1 MRDAFV
7 VLLVVGGISIE
18 LAILIYFFRR
28 EFSAWWRGDNPWRV
42 WQIRKSLRTY
52 HKRLR
57 SPQPHE
63 VEEKLGAF
71 LPSSLLALYSDT
83 KTILTNDFQVL
94 PKIRYSEVEA
104 YFIIAE
110 FLPLDAQSL
119 KDVGDMSEFGS
130 VFCFASDGC
139 GNYFWLSLD
148 KERQKDAP
156 VWQFYR
162 DGRENIKVAASLE
175 EFLGWPRV
183 AG

>member
-1 MRDAFV
+1 MRDALVV
-7 VLLVVGGISIE
+7 VLLAGVISIE
-18 LAILIYFFRR
+18 LAILIYFFRK
-28 EFSAWWRGDNPWRV
+28 EPSVWRNVQDLWRTL
-42 WQIRKSLRTY
+42 QIRKSLRTY

-104 YFIIAE
+104 YIIAK

-119 KDVGDMSEFGS
+119 KDAGDMSEFGS